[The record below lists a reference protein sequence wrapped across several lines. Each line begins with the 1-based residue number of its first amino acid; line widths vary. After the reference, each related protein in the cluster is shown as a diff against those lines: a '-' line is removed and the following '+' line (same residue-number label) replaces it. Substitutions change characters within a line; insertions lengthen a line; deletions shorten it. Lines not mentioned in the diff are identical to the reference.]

1 MVLRADFT
9 SGNDTFSLY
18 IDPGSTEPAAADAVN
33 SEINVGMING
43 IEIAGSGA
51 FNFDEL
57 RIGATYASVVPEPS
71 SLAIVSVCLCAG
83 AACLVIGKKRATVCA
98 ID

>member
-1 MVLRADFT
+1 
-9 SGNDTFSLY
+9 
-18 IDPGSTEPAAADAVN
+18 
-33 SEINVGMING
+33 MING

-71 SLAIVSVCLCAG
+71 SLAIVSVCLCAERH
-83 AACLVIGKKRATVCA
+83 VW
-98 ID
+98 